1 MTLFLS
7 ALPPRY
13 FSARRALFALLLMP
27 VTIWFVTVAAR
38 AQFTELPNASD
49 QLPTIVVSPT
59 AIPTPIDQVASSV
72 TVITAEEIERDQ
84 RRTVPDALATVPGLN
99 IVQQGGPGGQ
109 SSVFIRGTN
118 ANHVKVLIDGI
129 DVSDPSST
137 GRAFDFGQLLTADI
151 ERIEVLRG
159 PQSGLYGSDAIG
171 GVISVVTKKGKGPP
185 KVTGLVEAGSFGT
198 FNQAF
203 SLSGSHNIFNYAFNV
218 AHFHSNATP
227 VTPLELLPPGRARID
242 DRYDNWTYSTKLGAD
257 FNEYFSLNFVARHTD
272 ATLRNT
278 DDDFSTFPV
287 VPADNQ
293 SRSSVKHLFTRGEA
307 VWSLLGGSFVNRF
320 GVAYTDHQNV
330 YIGPITTF
338 GASIPTM
345 YDGDRVKFDWRGDI
359 AIAPG
364 HTILLG
370 LQHEKESLLTETT
383 AAENGNR
390 AGYVELQSDFYNRFF
405 LVANARYDENDRFGG
420 HDTWRV
426 APAMLLPGL
435 NTKLKASIG
444 TGFKAPTLSQMFV
457 DFPAFGSFG
466 NRNLRPEESLGYDF
480 GFEQPLFD
488 NRVRFGATYFHNDI
502 TNLIVNNFVTYI
514 NVGEAETYG
523 AETFASVAVTDRFTV
538 RADYTYTIAR
548 DATTDLELLRRPRHK
563 GSISAV
569 WRPID
574 PLTLSGTII
583 SVGEFIDA
591 NRDFS
596 IPRLTAPGYTIVNV
610 AANYTIDKH
619 ATVFGRIDNLF
630 DKRYQNPTGFLRPGI
645 GVFAGLRLTN

>member
-1 MTLFLS
+1 MTLSFYVPRLRPRRTLHALS
-7 ALPPRY
+7 V
-13 FSARRALFALLLMP
+13 LLLVP
-27 VTIWFVTVAAR
+27 VGASVAASAAR
-38 AQFTELPNASD
+38 AQYSELPPD
-49 QLPTIVVSPT
+49 PLPTIVVSPT
-59 AIPTPIDQVASSV
+59 AIPTPMDQIASSV
-72 TVITAEEIERDQ
+72 TVITADDIEREQ
-84 RRTVPDALATVPGLN
+84 RRTVPDVLATVPGLN

-137 GRAFDFGQLLTADI
+137 ARAFDFGQLLTADI

-171 GVISVVTKKGKGPP
+171 GVISVVTKKGKGPA
-185 KVTGLVEAGSFGT
+185 KATGLVEAGSFGT

-278 DDDFSTFPV
+278 DDDFSVFPI

-293 SRSSVKHLFTRGEA
+293 SKSSVKQLFTRGEA

-338 GASIPTM
+338 GASIPTK

-359 AIAPG
+359 SIAPG
-364 HTILLG
+364 HTVLVG

-390 AGYVELQSDFYNRFF
+390 AGYIELQSDFHNRFF
-405 LVANARYDENDRFGG
+405 LVANARHDENDRFGG

-426 APAMLLPGL
+426 APAVLLPGL

-502 TNLIVNNFVTYI
+502 TNLIVNNFVTYL

-523 AETFASVAVTDRFTV
+523 AETFVNVAVTDRFTV
-538 RADYTYTIAR
+538 RVDYTHTIAR
-548 DATTDLELLRRPRHK
+548 DATTGLELLRRPRHK
-563 GSISAV
+563 GSLSAI

-574 PLTLSGTII
+574 PLTLSGAIV

-596 IPRLTAPGYTIVNV
+596 ILRLTAPGYTIVNV
-610 AANYTIDKH
+610 AANYAIDKH